1 MERKGAALI
10 MKHKNIFILL
20 LVLLA
25 VFSRLIPHPLNFTPI
40 GALGLF
46 AGAYIIDKRVWLL
59 PLCALLLSDFLI
71 GLYDPISML
80 FVYIGFALSA
90 FIGRLLLSEKR
101 TSLNLGGAALSSATL
116 FFFVSNFGTWLS
128 GTLYPMTLAGLTDC
142 FVMAIPF
149 YGNTLLGDL
158 FYVAVLFG
166 IFEGSQ
172 IWMKRNIAQS
182 A

>member
-1 MERKGAALI
+1 MGKY
-10 MKHKNIFILL
+10 KNIFILIL
-20 LVLLA
+20 ILIA

-46 AGAYIIDKRVWLL
+46 AGAYITDKRIWALPILVLL
-59 PLCALLLSDFLI
+59 ISDFVI
-71 GLYDPISML
+71 GFYEPIAML

-101 TSLNLGGAALSSATL
+101 TSFKLVGAAFSSATI
-116 FFFVSNFGTWLS
+116 FFIVSNFGTWLS
-128 GTLYPMTLAGLTDC
+128 GTLYPMSLAGLTEC
-142 FVMAIPF
+142 YIMAIPF

-158 FYVAVLFG
+158 FYAVALFG
-166 IFEGSQ
+166 IYEAFQTWVYKQSVT
-172 IWMKRNIAQS
+172 QS